1 MNRTSS
7 IGRKPSRTR
16 ISAIAHVGGAALVL
30 AAVAVPLRASHA
42 QGISLAIPSNAPS
55 LLSFQAA
62 AIGTNNPVYATDYG
76 LVPLTDAAGNEVT
89 VATATGVGGTAYLD
103 PVGNV
108 IVAYAWDETPAEDN
122 LSTAIIS
129 GYGPS
134 AVPGYGDAV
143 TFLKTAEAAAAAKGV
158 PVSKIYLT
166 GFSLGAMLASY
177 VGSQTGLPGIGYAA
191 CGVPDYT
198 APATVANNFISFV
211 EANDPVAQY
220 GTDTLESASSKVA
233 NPHMDHYGTVIVLE
247 APGAE
252 ELQFTSNIT
261 GFTLPEFFAGTLP
274 VPADQVAVV
283 EGEYYDLLT
292 PNHQMNLYNPDTYT
306 LARSYG
312 IDPAAP

>member
-1 MNRTSS
+1 MNRELLFVNKTKRTSQYMMQ
-7 IGRKPSRTR
+7 T
-16 ISAIAHVGGAALVL
+16 GAAVVAL
-30 AAVAVPLRASHA
+30 AALTIPLRASRA
-42 QGISLAIPSNAPS
+42 GGLDLVIPPNAPS

-62 AIGTNNPVYATDYG
+62 SIGTNNQAYATYFG
-76 LVPLTDAAGNEVT
+76 LKEMTDPSGNIVT
-89 VATATGVGGTAYLD
+89 EETATGVGATAYID

-108 IVAYAWDETPAEDN
+108 IVAYAWDEYPAQDN
-122 LSTAIIS
+122 LSSAILS

-134 AVPGYGDAV
+134 MEPGYGDAV
-143 TFLKTAEAAAAAKGV
+143 TFLKTVEAAATAEGI
-158 PVSKIYLT
+158 PSSKLYLT

-177 VGSQTGLPGIGYAA
+177 VGSQSGLPGVAFASCGIPGYQ
-191 CGVPDYT
+191 
-198 APATVANNFISFV
+198 APAAPANNFINFV
-211 EANDPVAQY
+211 EANDPVAEY

-233 NPHMDHYGTVIVLE
+233 NPHMDHYGTVIVME

-252 ELQFTSNIT
+252 EMQFTSNIT
-261 GFTLPEFFAGTLP
+261 GFTLPELFACTLP

-292 PNHQMNLYNPDTYT
+292 PNHQMNLYNPDTYA